1 MKDWTFV
8 DAVNVGTGLPLNPIY
23 AQLIPGT
30 GIPGI
35 IRPDY
40 TGASLYGAPAGYFLN
55 PAAVTAPTSGSW
67 GNAGRNSITGP
78 GQFSMNASMSR
89 AFRLTDRFSLN
100 LRLDAANPL
109 NHVEFTSWNTT
120 ITSPQFGLPGGVN
133 GMRTVTTTLRL
144 TF

>member
-1 MKDWTFV
+1 
-8 DAVNVGTGLPLNPIY
+8 
-23 AQLIPGT
+23 
-30 GIPGI
+30 
-35 IRPDY
+35 
-40 TGASLYGAPAGYFLN
+40 
-55 PAAVTAPTSGSW
+55 
-67 GNAGRNSITGP
+67 
-78 GQFSMNASMSR
+78 MNASMSR

-109 NHVEFTSWNTT
+109 NHVVFTSWNTT